1 MKKLSMLILSAFV
14 LCACSGGSGKS
25 KLEEIET
32 DTFVVQTE
40 TVSLRDVKLDLLIT
54 GSIKAWEEAIIFP
67 RVDGKLLE
75 NVLKEGD
82 KVKRNQSLALIERD
96 EVGAV
101 YEPVLVPSTING
113 VIGRTYLDPGA
124 NVTRSTPVA
133 MVVNQENVRVV
144 IDIPERY
151 IGKIRL
157 GQPASFTVEAFGDR
171 EFEAQVYKIS
181 PVVDSQS
188 RVVTVELKADNSAG
202 ALKSGMFAKVKL
214 VLEEKENVPAV
225 SLTSVQS
232 ETAEDGSA
240 RYCVYAVNA
249 DGTTVSK
256 KPVKIGLKSAD
267 AYEILSG
274 ADVGDE
280 VIEIV
285 FGIKDG
291 SKIKIENKNENK

>member
-40 TVSLRDVKLDLLIT
+40 NVSLRDVKLDLLIT
-54 GSIKAWEEAIIFP
+54 GSVKAWEEAVIFP

-113 VIGRTYLDPGA
+113 VIG
-124 NVTRSTPVA
+124 
-133 MVVNQENVRVV
+133 
-144 IDIPERY
+144 
-151 IGKIRL
+151 KIRL
-157 GQPASFTVEAFGDR
+157 GQEASFTVEAFENR
-171 EFEAQVYKIS
+171 KFKAEVYKIS

-188 RVVTVELKADNSAG
+188 RVVTVELKADNSQG
-202 ALKSGMFAKVKL
+202 ALKSGMFAKVNL

-232 ETAEDGSA
+232 ETAEDGSVQN
-240 RYCVYAVNA
+240 YVYTVNA
-249 DGTTVSK
+249 DGSTVSK
-256 KPVKIGLKSAD
+256 KPVQIGLKSTD
-267 AYEILSG
+267 TYEILSG
-274 ADVGDE
+274 ASVGDE
-280 VIEIV
+280 VIKIV

-291 SKIKIENKNENK
+291 SKIRVENK

>member
-1 MKKLSMLILSAFV
+1 MKKLSTLILSVFV
-14 LCACSGGSGKS
+14 LCACSGGSEKS
-25 KLEEIET
+25 KLEQIET
-32 DTFVVQTE
+32 DTFTVETE

-54 GSIKAWEEAIIFP
+54 GSIKAWEEAVIFP

-113 VIGRTYLDPGA
+113 VIGKTYLDPGA
-124 NVTRSTPVA
+124 NVTKSTPVA
-133 MVVNQENVRVV
+133 MVVNQEDVRVV

-151 IGKIRL
+151 IGKVRL

-171 EFEAQVYKIS
+171 EFKAQVYKIS

-188 RVVTVELKADNSAG
+188 RVVTVELKANNSDG

-214 VLEEKENVPAV
+214 VLEEKQNVPAV
-225 SLTSVQS
+225 SITGVQS
-232 ETAEDGSA
+232 ETAEDGSTQD
-240 RYCVYAVNA
+240 YVYTVNA
-249 DGTTVSK
+249 ENSTVTK
-256 KPVKIGLKSAD
+256 TPVKIGLKA
-267 AYEILSG
+267 AGVYEISSG
-274 ADVGDE
+274 VEAGDE
-280 VIEIV
+280 IIKIV

-291 SKIKIENKNENK
+291 SKIKVENK

>member
-1 MKKLSMLILSAFV
+1 MKKLSMLILSVFV
-14 LCACSGGSGKS
+14 LCACSGKGEKS
-25 KLEEIET
+25 KLEQIET
-32 DTFVVQTE
+32 DTFAVETE

-113 VIGRTYLDPGA
+113 VIGKTYLDPGA

-144 IDIPERY
+144 IDVPERY

-157 GQPASFTVEAFGDR
+157 GQEASFTVEAFGNR
-171 EFEAQVYKIS
+171 EFKAQVYKIS
-181 PVVDSQS
+181 PVVDAQS
-188 RVVTVELKADNSAG
+188 RVVTVELKADNSEG
-202 ALKSGMFAKVKL
+202 SLKSGMFAKVKL
-214 VLEEKENVPAV
+214 VLEEKKNIPAV
-225 SLTSVQS
+225 NLTSVQS
-232 ETAEDGSA
+232 ETAEDGSVQN
-240 RYCVYAVNA
+240 YVYIVNA
-249 DGTTVSK
+249 DGSTVSK
-256 KPVKIGLKSAD
+256 KAVEIGLKSTSD
-267 AYEILSG
+267 YEVLG
-274 ADVGDE
+274 GVNTGDE
-280 VIEIV
+280 IIKIV

-291 SKIKIENKNENK
+291 SKIKVENK

>member
-40 TVSLRDVKLDLLIT
+40 NVSLRDVKLDLLIT
-54 GSIKAWEEAIIFP
+54 GSIKAWEEAVIFP

-113 VIGRTYLDPGA
+113 VIGKTYLDPGA

-157 GQPASFTVEAFGDR
+157 GQEASFTVEAFDNR
-171 EFEAQVYKIS
+171 KFKAEVYKIS

-188 RVVTVELKADNSAG
+188 RVVTVELKADNSQG
-202 ALKSGMFAKVKL
+202 ALKSGMFAKVNL
-214 VLEEKENVPAV
+214 VLEEKANVPAV

-232 ETAEDGSA
+232 ETAEDGSVQN
-240 RYCVYAVNA
+240 YVYTVNA
-249 DGTTVSK
+249 DGSTVSK
-256 KPVKIGLKSAD
+256 KPVQIGLKSTD
-267 AYEILSG
+267 TYEVLSG
-274 ADVGDE
+274 ASVGDE
-280 VIEIV
+280 VIKIV

-291 SKIKIENKNENK
+291 SKIRVENK